1 MECVIISE
9 CLEGGSVS
17 RPRGRS
23 GECEGGGGRR
33 RRAGLYSP
41 VSGVA
46 GPLTRCPGAA
56 GLQLSAHAGV
66 CAEECQ
72 VHLQ

>member
-1 MECVIISE
+1 MECMIISE
-9 CLEGGSVS
+9 CLEGRGVCLDRVGGVESV
-17 RPRGRS
+17 G
-23 GECEGGGGRR
+23 
-33 RRAGLYSP
+33 RAGLYSP

-72 VHLQ
+72 VNLQ

>member
-1 MECVIISE
+1 MSRPCGRSE
-9 CLEGGSVS
+9 EGG
-17 RPRGRS
+17 
-23 GECEGGGGRR
+23 
-33 RRAGLYSP
+33 AGSYSP

-46 GPLTRCPGAA
+46 APLARCPGAA

-72 VHLQ
+72 VNLL